1 MAFCQRGSPDIIP
14 TQVPYL
20 TTDPIAILQ
29 NLFGGGQ
36 VQQQRMAITDLE
48 IRAADLEAARAEL
61 ERQRA
66 AKRSQIGEQV
76 LMLVIAYETAGDR
89 ERAILAQLS
98 NHDLLTRIT
107 EIDYRLGG
115 SSTETYLTRI
125 AQREQLE
132 IQLNRYRLERETA
145 KRQLL
150 SLTGF
155 SPSDDLKKTSEISDL
170 KTLW

>member
-1 MAFCQRGSPDIIP
+1 MKLSCFQGTHPRKECDRP
-14 TQVPYL
+14 VRKYL
-20 TTDPIAILQ
+20 TL
-29 NLFGGGQ
+29 L
-36 VQQQRMAITDLE
+36 
-48 IRAADLEAARAEL
+48 
-61 ERQRA
+61 
-66 AKRSQIGEQV
+66 
-76 LMLVIAYETAGDR
+76 IAYETAGDR

-98 NHDLLTRIT
+98 THDLLTRIT

-155 SPSDDLKKTSEISDL
+155 STPQPAGETSNESIAL
-170 KTLW
+170 

>member
-1 MAFCQRGSPDIIP
+1 M
-14 TQVPYL
+14 
-20 TTDPIAILQ
+20 
-29 NLFGGGQ
+29 
-36 VQQQRMAITDLE
+36 
-48 IRAADLEAARAEL
+48 
-61 ERQRA
+61 
-66 AKRSQIGEQV
+66 
-76 LMLVIAYETAGDR
+76 
-89 ERAILAQLS
+89 
-98 NHDLLTRIT
+98 
-107 EIDYRLGG
+107 
-115 SSTETYLTRI
+115 LTRI